1 MIHLRR
7 QQRAGRGWRRLQDR
21 WSTVGA
27 RVLLKTRAGHLLA
40 RMFSGVLHYGQQP
53 SLTEVLTRV
62 RIVTDARAVLSSLTL
77 SVDETD
83 WNRWRVEYGELE
95 QMLDRR
101 YSESVSFSA
110 PLIWRIER
118 QTGLL
123 LYALIRRGRPRV
135 VVEAGVANGHSTVI
149 SLAALQANAFGE
161 LHSFDI
167 SNSVGSLLRDVE
179 RARWTLHVYPPRSA
193 CTSFRHLVN
202 ELGPVDLFFHDS
214 DHSYIGQFAD
224 LLSVWPALGPGA
236 TVVVDDVNEAW
247 AFFDFAREHHGDA
260 IGLFD
265 SRKLTGVFST
275 AGLGG

>member
-1 MIHLRR
+1 MVHLRR
-7 QQRAGRGWRRLQDR
+7 QQRAGRGGRRLQDR

-53 SLTEVLTRV
+53 SLTEMLTRV
-62 RIVTDARAVLSSLTL
+62 RIVRDARAVRSSLTL

-83 WNRWRVEYGELE
+83 WNQWRVEYGELE
-95 QMLDRR
+95 KMLDRR
-101 YSESVSFSA
+101 YAECVSFSA
-110 PLIWRIER
+110 PVIWRIER

-149 SLAALQANAFGE
+149 SLSALQANAFGE
-161 LHSFDI
+161 FHSFDI
-167 SNSVGSLLRDVE
+167 SNSVGSLLRDAE
-179 RARWTLHVYPPRSA
+179 RARWTLHVCPPRSA
-193 CTSFRHLVN
+193 STRFRHLVN

-214 DHSYIGQFAD
+214 DHSYLGQFAD

-247 AFFDFAREHHGDA
+247 AFFDFAREHHGAA

-265 SRKLTGVFST
+265 SRKLTGVFSS
-275 AGLGG
+275 AG

>member
-1 MIHLRR
+1 
-7 QQRAGRGWRRLQDR
+7 
-21 WSTVGA
+21 
-27 RVLLKTRAGHLLA
+27 
-40 RMFSGVLHYGQQP
+40 MFSGVLHYGQKP
-53 SLTEVLTRV
+53 SLTEMLARV

-95 QMLDRR
+95 KILDRR
-101 YSESVSFSA
+101 YAECASLSA
-110 PLIWRIER
+110 PVIWRIER

-149 SLAALQANAFGE
+149 SLSALQANAFGE

-167 SNSVGSLLRDVE
+167 SNSVGSLLTDAE
-179 RARWTLHVYPPRSA
+179 RGRWTLHVCPPRSA
-193 CTSFRHLVN
+193 CIRFRHLVN

-224 LLSVWPALGPGA
+224 LLSVWPALGSGA

-247 AFFDFAREHHGDA
+247 AFFDFVREHRGA
-260 IGLFD
+260 AVGLFD
-265 SRKLTGVFST
+265 SRKLAGVFSS
-275 AGLGG
+275 AG